1 MQPWH
6 EGPDLHE
13 LWKPCRVEGS
23 RVEPELDV
31 ALSCAEAL
39 ADLHA
44 KGWAHGDVQPS
55 HFIVGHRRA
64 QLIDLAL
71 AHGQPVVEA
80 VDFPFRGGLV
90 HYEAPESSRSVL
102 AHGTAVPTLEADV
115 YVLGATFFISAT
127 GTRAVAYPDDAPRPV
142 QRQAVVDGPHR
153 PVTVPGVFG
162 ELIGEMP
169 RPGPADRP
177 TIGEVCEALDC

>member
-1 MQPWH
+1 M
-6 EGPDLHE
+6 
-13 LWKPCRVEGS
+13 WKPCRVEGS

-55 HFIVGHRRA
+55 HFIAGHRRA

-90 HYEAPESSRSVL
+90 HYEAPEISRSVL

-115 YVLGATFFISAT
+115 YALGATFFISAT
-127 GTRAVAYPDDAPRPV
+127 GTRRRVSGRRATPRAASGRCRRATPSGDRAGGVRRAHRGDAEARS
-142 QRQAVVDGPHR
+142 G
-153 PVTVPGVFG
+153 
-162 ELIGEMP
+162 
-169 RPGPADRP
+169 GPADHRR
-177 TIGEVCEALDC
+177 GVRGAGLLR